1 MKPIAIVQHEADVGA
16 GQFSE
21 YLDARGWASVLIQV
35 HAGQPIPRSAERYS
49 GICSL
54 GGSMSVNDPLPWIED
69 EIALIRD
76 ADARR
81 VPVIGHCLGGQLIA
95 RAFGARV
102 AHAKFREIGWGR
114 VEIDDRE
121 LALEWLGAENVAC
134 ELFQWH
140 EDSFDLPRAAR
151 RLLTGTLCNNQA
163 FIIQRPGYAH
173 LAMQFHVEMTPALI
187 RSWLADP
194 VAARD
199 IVWEREHGASRGVQ
213 SPAEIERDVEL
224 RTERMGA
231 VATRLYDRWSQGL
244 RR

>member
-1 MKPIAIVQHEADVGA
+1 MKPIAIVQHETDVGP
-16 GQFSE
+16 GQFSD
-21 YLDARGWASVLIQV
+21 YLDARGWPSDLIHV

-69 EIALIRD
+69 EVALIRD

-102 AHAKFREIGWGR
+102 ARAEFREFGWR
-114 VEIDDRE
+114 HVEIDDRE
-121 LALEWLGAENVAC
+121 LALEWLGAERVTC

-140 EDSFDLPRAAR
+140 EDSFDLPRDAR
-151 RLLTGTLCNNQA
+151 RLLTGALCSNQA

-194 VAARD
+194 VAVRD
-199 IVWEREHGASRGVQ
+199 IVRERDHGASAGVQ

-231 VATRLYDRWSQGL
+231 VATRLYDRWSEGL